1 MLELLKPSL
10 LRGLTYAG
18 VLGLGLLAAALA
30 GMGFGVYDEAA
41 GTYTVTV
48 DIETAVTYIVAM
60 IGGGGL
66 SLTALL
72 KGWGAK

>member
-1 MLELLKPSL
+1 MLEIIKPSL
-10 LRGLTYAG
+10 LRGLTYAL

-48 DIETAVTYIVAM
+48 HIQTAVAYIVAM
-60 IGGGGL
+60 IGGSGL
-66 SLTALL
+66 SLTALI